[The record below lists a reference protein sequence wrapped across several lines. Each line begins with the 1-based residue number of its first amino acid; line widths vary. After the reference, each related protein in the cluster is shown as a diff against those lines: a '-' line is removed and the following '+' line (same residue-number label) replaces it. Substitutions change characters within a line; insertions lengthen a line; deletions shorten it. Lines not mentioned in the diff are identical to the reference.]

1 MIDDRLLGLRRPA
14 RYIGGEWNVSR
25 KSFEGS
31 AVRVALCFPD
41 LYEVGMS
48 NLGVRIIYSVI
59 NAIDGACC
67 ERVFSPDADME
78 KFLRENGLP
87 LFSLE
92 SQKPLAEF
100 DMIAFNIGY
109 ELAYTN
115 ILTVLDLAGIPLTAS
130 ARRDTDPLVIAGGTA
145 VLNPEPI
152 HEFIDAFFIGEG
164 EEASGEIVAAVKE
177 FKGGSRKALLER
189 LSAIEGVYVP
199 SLYDVTYDEKG
210 VMSAFVPRGGAP
222 ALIKKR
228 IVSDL
233 DSAHFPEEWM
243 VPYIQAVHD
252 RVTIEVM
259 RGCPNRCRFCQ
270 ARNQYYPLRVR
281 KPERVLQLAECLFA
295 KTGYEEFSLTGL
307 SVSDYPYLKDVLSP
321 LVKRFKKE
329 GIGISLPSIKPK
341 LMLGEL
347 STIIASIRKTGLT
360 FAPEAGT
367 DRMRKAIGK
376 DFSEEELFQTL
387 TQAYEAGYQHVKLYF
402 MIGLPGETAA
412 DLDSIVALA
421 GRVSDLRR
429 KLKGRPA
436 QVNVSINTLI
446 PKPHTPFQWSGMLS
460 QDEIKER
467 QEYIRG
473 KARNRN
479 LKISFHNRSMSFLEA
494 VFSRGDRR
502 LSAVVMAAFRKGCR
516 FDGWDEYFNLGL
528 WMEAFAECAVDP
540 AGYLAAREPGDRL
553 AWSFIECGIPE
564 PELAREYRQSREESI
579 PAS

>member
-14 RYIGGEWNVSR
+14 RYIGGEWNVST

-78 KFLRENGLP
+78 KFLRENNLP

-100 DMIAFNIGY
+100 DLIAFNIGY

-130 ARRDTDPLVIAGGTA
+130 ARRDTDPLVIACGTA

-177 FKGGSRKALLER
+177 FKGGSRTELLKR
-189 LSAIEGVYVP
+189 LSSIEGVYVP
-199 SLYDVTYDEKG
+199 SLYDVAYDEKG
-210 VMSAFVPRGGAP
+210 VMSSFVPREGAP
-222 ALIKKR
+222 GLIKKR
-228 IVSDL
+228 IVNDFQT
-233 DSAHFPEEWM
+233 AHFPEEWM

-281 KPERVLQLAECLFA
+281 KPERVLQLAESLFA

-307 SVSDYPYLKDVLSP
+307 SVSDYPYLKDVLGP

-360 FAPEAGT
+360 FAPEAGS

-402 MIGLPGETAA
+402 MIGLPGETDA
-412 DLDSIVALA
+412 DLDSIVELA

-460 QDEIKER
+460 QDQIKER
-467 QEYIRG
+467 QDYIRG

-516 FDGWDEYFNLGL
+516 FDGWDEYFNLSL

-564 PELAREYRQSREESI
+564 ADLEREYRQSREES
-579 PAS
+579 PTA